1 MATRSNELD
10 ATGASDPRSWLFVKK
25 PMNMLLA
32 EAGEAG
38 EHSLKRTLG
47 AGQLTGPG
55 VGAVIGAGIFVLSG
69 LGAPYPGPA
78 LLLCFVI
85 SGLGCAL
92 AGFFFAEFS
101 RMSPL
106 AGGAYPYRY

>member
-32 EAGEAG
+32 EAGGAG

-47 AGQLTGPG
+47 AGQLTALG
-55 VGAVIGAGIFVLSG
+55 VGAVIGAGIFLLSG
-69 LGAPYPGPA
+69 LGAHHAGPPPM
-78 LLLCFVI
+78 LFFVI
-85 SGLGCAL
+85 SGLGCWF
-92 AGFFFAEFS
+92 AGPSHAQ
-101 RMSPL
+101 
-106 AGGAYPYRY
+106 